1 MKNSKKLVAIYITL
15 LLIGCSESTSNKVAS
30 TESSPNPSGN
40 SNKEAL
46 TKTAYYEE
54 TEYPSTESYD
64 ASLSDQ
70 ITTLSNS
77 NGTMNFADVA
87 GSSNAPESSSSTT
100 SPSKITAFDQKL
112 IKTGNLSYRVDNL
125 FSERQRINQIIN
137 TTLSYISNE
146 TQDNQSGKNSQ
157 YLTIRI
163 PAEHFDKFMEQLIDG
178 VKVFDYKN
186 IYVEDVTDQYTDLES
201 RISTKKAIEIKY
213 IALLDRAKTIAEI
226 LEIERQIG
234 FLRTDIE
241 AAEARFKTM
250 SNQIAYSTLDIT
262 IYELEENPVVYE
274 EPSVWSDAGD
284 AFAKGWDSVIQFF
297 INLIQS
303 WPSLLI
309 VLVIFIFVKR
319 KWKSWRDKLTVKSD
333 ISK

>member
-1 MKNSKKLVAIYITL
+1 MKNSKKLVAIYLTL
-15 LLIGCSESTSNKVAS
+15 LLIGCSDAASNKVAS

-40 SNKEAL
+40 SKKEAL
-46 TKTAYYEE
+46 SKTAYYEE
-54 TEYPSTESYD
+54 TPYPAMEISSVLLDNEPTVMYSMSA
-64 ASLSDQ
+64 ASD
-70 ITTLSNS
+70 N
-77 NGTMNFADVA
+77 V
-87 GSSNAPESSSSTT
+87 SSNAPQSSSSTT
-100 SPSKITAFDQKL
+100 SPSKITSFDQKL
-112 IKTGNLSYRVDNL
+112 IKTGNLSYRVNNL
-125 FSERQRINQIIN
+125 FTERQRINQIIN

-241 AAEARFKTM
+241 AAEARFKTI

-309 VLVIFIFVKR
+309 VLVIFIIVKR
-319 KWKSWRDKLTVKSD
+319 KWRSWRDKLTVKSEN
-333 ISK
+333 SK